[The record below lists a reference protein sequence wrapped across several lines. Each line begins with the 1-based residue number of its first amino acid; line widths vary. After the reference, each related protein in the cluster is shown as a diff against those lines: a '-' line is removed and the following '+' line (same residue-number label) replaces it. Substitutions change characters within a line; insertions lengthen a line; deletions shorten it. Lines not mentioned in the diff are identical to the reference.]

1 MTNRVPL
8 PAGTTLGHSYEY
20 GLDINL
26 GTYAAPAF
34 QAIRRMS
41 AFAPTFPGTTE
52 DASTYDDL
60 GATNEDVTGRSF
72 AASFTVQGN
81 RSIAT
86 GLYLPELEAIIA
98 AARAKG
104 EGAVLDVRFYHKPEA
119 GTPNPNDAGRSFVTV
134 EVTRQNTGNTGI
146 EVYAVTLTG
155 KGEFEPIAN
164 PWTGWGIT
172 DAPRIQSLAPAL
184 AGDGELVTI
193 TGTNLLDVTAV
204 SIADAPVAHTVV
216 SASTIVATMP
226 VGAAG
231 AVDVEVTNPAGT
243 SPAFVYERGE

>member
-8 PAGTTLGHSYEY
+8 PAGTALGHSYEY
-20 GLDINL
+20 GIDVNL
-26 GTYAAPAF
+26 GTYAVPDW
-34 QAIRRMS
+34 QPIRRIS

-60 GATNEDVTGRSF
+60 GSTNEDVTGRSF

-81 RSIAT
+81 RSLST
-86 GLYLPELEAIIA
+86 GLYLRELEAIIA

-146 EVYAVTLTG
+146 EVYSVSFTG
-155 KGEFEPIAN
+155 KGEYEPIEN
-164 PWTGWGIT
+164 PWTGWGVT
-172 DAPRIQSLAPAL
+172 DAPRIQSVSPAG
-184 AGDGELVTI
+184 AGDGELVTL
-193 TGTNLLDVTAV
+193 TGTNLLTVTAV
-204 SIADAPVAHTVV
+204 TIDALAVEHVVV

-226 VGAAG
+226 VGVAG
-231 AVDVEVTNPAGT
+231 PVDITVTNPAGT
-243 SPAFVYERGE
+243 SAAFVYERGE